1 MLNTPS
7 LLWGREKKEIARNE
21 YCNVMSDP
29 FYTVNEYQILSF
41 MKILK

>member
-7 LLWGREKKEIARNE
+7 LLWGREKEEIARDE

-29 FYTVNEYQILSF
+29 FYNSECLANINYS
-41 MKILK
+41 